1 METPTMRHLPALGK
15 MQQAGIP
22 VNSCDFPGSPAAE
35 TLCVQSRGPGL
46 IPSQGTRSHMP
57 QLRVH
62 MPPLKILYAVM
73 KIEDPGC
80 CN

>member
-1 METPTMRHLPALGK
+1 METPTMRQLPALGK

-46 IPSQGTRSHMP
+46 IPSHFLWLKQFTQRIP
-57 QLRVH
+57 ALLAPKAVVDARITDLRT
-62 MPPLKILYAVM
+62 
-73 KIEDPGC
+73 
-80 CN
+80 